1 MADDQDK
8 RSLARSLQAFQ
19 AAVQR
24 AGPAATAS
32 YTLIGSIIFLGGIG
46 YGIDRWRGTFP
57 AWSVGGLVL
66 GIVFGM
72 YQLAMSVWRR

>member
-1 MADDQDK
+1 MSDDQEK

-19 AAVQR
+19 DAMQR

-32 YTLIGSIIFLGGIG
+32 YTLIGSIIFFGGIG
-46 YGIDRWRGTFP
+46 YGIDRWQGSSPGWT
-57 AWSVGGLVL
+57 VGGLIF

-72 YQLAMSVWRR
+72 YELAMSVWRR

>member
-1 MADDQDK
+1 MGDDQEI
-8 RSLARSLQAFQ
+8 RSLARSLKAFQ
-19 AAVQR
+19 DVVQR

-46 YGIDRWRGTFP
+46 YGIDRWRGSFP
-57 AWSVGGLVL
+57 IWCVGGLVL

-72 YQLAMSVWRR
+72 YQLAMSVWKR